1 MEAPRGGRGCA
12 DVSDTK
18 DEAGAEPRQRVLPQ
32 VGEGPIPGTDLSPGR
47 SQSPLSQS
55 WREAKRVWERGQGPQ
70 DGESGEGNVGLGWSQ
85 LGAKGMARTWAQIR
99 V

>member
-1 MEAPRGGRGCA
+1 MKGPTVVLGAWKCPGEVGGMC
-12 DVSDTK
+12 
-18 DEAGAEPRQRVLPQ
+18 
-32 VGEGPIPGTDLSPGR
+32 R